1 MRVGSDVR
9 IVRPQNRSP
18 GYVDFRFADDGTFF
32 LVVGFGFRDPTYARL
47 ISKKRRSSFVFTRS
61 ESGTTTYSG
70 CTIPYCDDSVVLYFL
85 KNASRST
92 AGRRSATEPSL
103 CTTLNMWPFSDV

>member
-1 MRVGSDVR
+1 MRGGSHVG
-9 IVRPQNRSP
+9 IVWPQSRRP
-18 GYVDFRFADDGTFF
+18 GYLDFRFADDGIFF

-70 CTIPYCDDSVVLYFL
+70 CTDSVL
-85 KNASRST
+85 
-92 AGRRSATEPSL
+92 RRQRGLVFFQERLAFRRRKAKRDRTILVQHAEH
-103 CTTLNMWPFSDV
+103 VAVQ